1 MNTIRPGILVGSLAI
16 LILAGLLIWA
26 TGPTSLDEPGT
37 HRPASEQAAPAAA
50 TRQPAPETR
59 AKTTTVEAV
68 EATETVEKAAEPA
81 TRKVPGRKYQ
91 EKLKREKLARREKA
105 LDRLAELSYPQ
116 SEAERIRDHWES
128 TIDKVEADLAEREF
142 MGENIDGTVRRMEFD
157 AAYHQLR
164 SDFGEDDYVSARYAD
179 GKSTQ
184 LRLVDI
190 RPNSPAANAGFWPG
204 DKLVGPLNEPAFTSN
219 DDYKDFLASQEGEGT
234 VVYLVERDGRVLQI
248 QVDRGGFLGTT
259 TNGFSDP
266 PSGAHSHSIGINRNQ

>member
-142 MGENIDGTVRRMEFD
+142 LGENIDGTVRRMEFD

-234 VVYLVERDGRVLQI
+234 VVYLVERDGKVLQI

-266 PSGAHSHSIGINRNQ
+266 P